1 MSKQDL
7 ILKVKA
13 LLGLSNEE
21 RSVLIDLINTKKNYG
36 LVWNERP
43 ELVEEQLR
51 TRLPILK
58 EEIDKRIL
66 GTNLNKNKA
75 AVNPELFVLKNRN
88 QSSQE
93 NTIPNHVL
101 IEGDNLH
108 ALTALSFTHENKID
122 LIYID
127 PPYNTG
133 KENEF
138 RYNDKWILKEDPFRH
153 SSWLS
158 FMSKRLI
165 IAKRLLS
172 ESGVMVIHIDENE
185 FDALN
190 LLLETEI
197 FSEVNSLGQI
207 IWNKQNP
214 KGDAKEVAS
223 MHEYILIYAKNKE
236 AFQLLDNA
244 LLRPKPNAQ
253 KILNKAKRLFAK
265 IDKTEVPEEIKEV
278 IKSFNFSKDKL
289 KDFEIK
295 YDLELVNKEFQSWLN
310 RQDFSG
316 GEKAYKF
323 IDIKGKVYQPV
334 SMAWPN
340 KELAPDDYWI
350 PLLHPTTRKP
360 CSLPSRGWRNPSK
373 TMEKLLE
380 KDLILF
386 GVDETTQP
394 RRKYLLEENMYENTP
409 SIYNNGSSDDDLF
422 YDLGISFPYPKPV
435 EVASYFLKSIH
446 PNPRLIL
453 DFFAGSGTTLHA
465 TMQLNKEDNGQR
477 QCILITNNENNIC
490 EEVTYLR
497 NNKIIEGYIDKSN
510 ELIEGLSNNNL
521 RYYKCIES
529 NFVASFKSQAN
540 KRELTNLSTELLCIK
555 EDCYTDISV
564 INEFNTKQCRIFT
577 NDAGKYLII
586 VYYSRQQ
593 LQVCDQLIKYIKK
606 LNNLKDKV
614 RLYGFSPEKET
625 LTEDFIEVEDK
636 IDAVPLPDAIYNA
649 YRSTFRAIKL
659 DKKPPVSR
667 ESLVAEPENETKL
680 FDANQDEA

>member
-1 MSKQDL
+1 MNKQE
-7 ILKVKA
+7 IIHKIKSVEA
-13 LLGLSNEE
+13 LTSLDKSY
-21 RSVLIDLINTKKNYG
+21 LIDLVNTKKNYG
-36 LVWNERP
+36 LVWNEKP
-43 ELVEEQLR
+43 EAVEEKLR
-51 TRLPILK
+51 TSLPILN
-58 EEIDKRIL
+58 EVSDKRIL
-66 GTNLNKNKA
+66 GSQIINNKNTE
-75 AVNPELFVLKNRN
+75 NPELFDNNNLDHDSIVNA
-88 QSSQE
+88 
-93 NTIPNHVL
+93 IPNHVL

-122 LIYID
+122 VIYID

-158 FMSKRLI
+158 FISKRLS

-172 ESGVMVIHIDENE
+172 ESGVMIIHIDENE

-197 FSEVNSLGQI
+197 FSEANSLGQI

-214 KGDAKEVAS
+214 KGDAKEVAT
-223 MHEYILIYAKNKE
+223 MHEYLLVYAKDKE

-265 IDKTEVPEEIKEV
+265 IGKTEIPEEIKEV
-278 IKSFNFSKDKL
+278 IKPFNFPREKL

-295 YDLELVNKEFQSWLN
+295 YDLELVNKEFQSWLS

-323 IDIKGKVYQPV
+323 IDIKGKVYQSV

-340 KELAPDDYWI
+340 KEIAPDDYWI
-350 PLLHPTTRKP
+350 PLIHPDTGQP
-360 CSLPSRGWRNPSK
+360 CPLPSRGWRNPSK

-409 SIYNNGSSDDDLF
+409 SIYNNGASDDELF
-422 YDLGISFPYPKPV
+422 NNLGISFPYPKPV

-446 PNPRLIL
+446 PNPKIIL

-465 TMQLNKEDNGQR
+465 TMQLNDEDNGQR

-497 NNKIIEGYIDKSN
+497 NNKIIEGYTNKAN
-510 ELIEGLSNNNL
+510 ELVKGLSENNL
-521 RYYKCIES
+521 RYYKCNEP
-529 NFVASFKSQAN
+529 NFVPSFKSETN
-540 KRELTNLSTELLCIK
+540 RRLLTQSSTDLLCIK
-555 EDCYTDISV
+555 EDCYTDLTED
-564 INEFNTKQCRIFT
+564 NGFNIKQCRIYT

-586 VYYSRQQ
+586 VYHSRQQ
-593 LQVCDQLIKYIKK
+593 IQVCEQLAEYIKT
-606 LNNLKDKV
+606 LNGLSEKV

-625 LTEDFIEVEDK
+625 LTEDFIEVADK
-636 IDAVPLPDAIYNA
+636 IEAVPLPEAIYNA
-649 YRSTFRAIKL
+649 YRATFKAIKL
-659 DKKPPVSR
+659 DKKRPVSFV
-667 ESLVAEPENETKL
+667 EPNAEINFNEVEAEN
-680 FDANQDEA
+680 

>member
-1 MSKQDL
+1 MNKQEIIHKIKSVD
-7 ILKVKA
+7 A
-13 LLGLSNEE
+13 LTSLDKSY
-21 RSVLIDLINTKKNYG
+21 LIDLVNTKKNYG
-36 LVWNERP
+36 LVWNDKP
-43 ELVEEQLR
+43 EVVEEKLR
-51 TRLPILK
+51 TSLPILN
-58 EEIDKRIL
+58 EVSDKRIL
-66 GTNLNKNKA
+66 GSQIINKNTE
-75 AVNPELFVLKNRN
+75 NPELFDKNN
-88 QSSQE
+88 FEHDSIA
-93 NTIPNHVL
+93 NAIPNHVL

-122 LIYID
+122 VIYID

-158 FMSKRLI
+158 FISKRLS

-172 ESGVMVIHIDENE
+172 ESGVMIIHIDENE

-197 FSEVNSLGQI
+197 FSEANSLGQI

-214 KGDAKEVAS
+214 KGDAKEVAT
-223 MHEYILIYAKNKE
+223 MHEYILVYAKDKK
-236 AFQLLDNA
+236 AFQLLDKA

-265 IDKTEVPEEIKEV
+265 IDKTEIPEEIKEV
-278 IKSFNFSKDKL
+278 IKPFNFPREKL

-295 YDLELVNKEFQSWLN
+295 YDLELVNKEFQSWLS

-323 IDIKGKVYQPV
+323 IDIKGKVYQSV

-340 KELAPDDYWI
+340 KEIAPDDYWI
-350 PLLHPTTRKP
+350 PLIHPDTGQP
-360 CSLPSRGWRNPSK
+360 CPLPSRGWRNPSK

-386 GVDETTQP
+386 GVDENTQP
-394 RRKYLLEENMYENTP
+394 RRKYLLEENMNENTP
-409 SIYNNGSSDDDLF
+409 SIYNNGSSDDELF
-422 YDLGISFPYPKPV
+422 NNLGISFPYPKPV

-446 PNPRLIL
+446 PDPKIVL

-465 TMQLNKEDNGQR
+465 TMQLNAEDNGQR

-497 NNKIIEGYIDKSN
+497 NNKIIEGYSN
-510 ELIEGLSNNNL
+510 KANEWVKGLSVNNL
-521 RYYKCIES
+521 RYYKCNES
-529 NFVASFKSQAN
+529 NFVPSFKSETN
-540 KRELTNLSTELLCIK
+540 RRLLTQSSTDLLCIK
-555 EDCYTDISV
+555 ENCYTDLT
-564 INEFNTKQCRIFT
+564 EDTGFNIKQSRIFT

-593 LQVCDQLIKYIKK
+593 IHVCEQLAEYIKT
-606 LNNLKDKV
+606 LNGLTEKV

-625 LTEDFIEVEDK
+625 LTEDFIDVADK
-636 IDAVPLPDAIYNA
+636 IEAIPLPEAIYNA
-649 YRSTFRAIKL
+649 YRATFKAIKL
-659 DKKPPVSR
+659 DKKQSVSFV
-667 ESLVAEPENETKL
+667 EPNAEINFNEVEN
-680 FDANQDEA
+680 

>member
-1 MSKQDL
+1 MNKQE
-7 ILKVKA
+7 IIHKIKSVEA
-13 LLGLSNEE
+13 LTSLDKSY
-21 RSVLIDLINTKKNYG
+21 LIDLVNTKKNYG
-36 LVWNERP
+36 LVWNEKP
-43 ELVEEQLR
+43 ESVEEKLR
-51 TRLPILK
+51 TSLPILN
-58 EEIDKRIL
+58 EVSDKRIL
-66 GTNLNKNKA
+66 GSQIINNKNTE
-75 AVNPELFVLKNRN
+75 NPELFDNNNLDHDSIINA
-88 QSSQE
+88 
-93 NTIPNHVL
+93 IPNHVL

-122 LIYID
+122 VIYID

-158 FMSKRLI
+158 FISKRLS

-172 ESGVMVIHIDENE
+172 ESGVMIIHIDENE

-197 FSEVNSLGQI
+197 FSEANSLGQI

-214 KGDAKEVAS
+214 KGDAKEVAT
-223 MHEYILIYAKNKE
+223 MHEYLLVYAKDKE

-265 IDKTEVPEEIKEV
+265 IGKTEIPEEIKEV
-278 IKSFNFSKDKL
+278 IKPFNFPREKL

-295 YDLELVNKEFQSWLN
+295 YDLELVNKEFQSWLS

-323 IDIKGKVYQPV
+323 IDIKGKVYQSV

-340 KELAPDDYWI
+340 KEIAPDDYWI
-350 PLLHPTTRKP
+350 PLIHPDTGQP
-360 CSLPSRGWRNPSK
+360 CPLPSRGWRNPSK

-409 SIYNNGSSDDDLF
+409 SIYNNGASDDELF
-422 YDLGISFPYPKPV
+422 NNLGISFPYPKPV

-446 PNPRLIL
+446 PNPKIIL

-465 TMQLNKEDNGQR
+465 TMQLNAEDNGQR

-490 EEVTYLR
+490 EEVTYVR
-497 NNKIIEGYIDKSN
+497 NKKVIEGYTNTND
-510 ELIEGLSNNNL
+510 EVVTGLNQNNL
-521 RYYKCIES
+521 RYYKTE
-529 NFVASFKSQAN
+529 FVPSIKTETN
-540 KRELTNLSTELLCIK
+540 KRILTQSSTDLLCIK
-555 EDCYTDISV
+555 ENCYKDITE
-564 INEFNTKQCRIFT
+564 IKGFKKNQCRILT
-577 NDAGKYLII
+577 NEAGKYLII
-586 VYYSRQQ
+586 IYHSRQQ
-593 LQVCDQLIKYIKK
+593 MQVCEQLVELIKSLDDLTEKI
-606 LNNLKDKV
+606 

-625 LTEDFIEVEDK
+625 LNEDFIEVDSLVE
-636 IDAVPLPDAIYNA
+636 ALPLPEAIYNA
-649 YRSTFRAIKL
+649 YRSTFRVIKL
-659 DKKPPVSR
+659 DRKQQK
-667 ESLVAEPENETKL
+667 ENIASENGEINNENDTE
-680 FDANQDEA
+680 N